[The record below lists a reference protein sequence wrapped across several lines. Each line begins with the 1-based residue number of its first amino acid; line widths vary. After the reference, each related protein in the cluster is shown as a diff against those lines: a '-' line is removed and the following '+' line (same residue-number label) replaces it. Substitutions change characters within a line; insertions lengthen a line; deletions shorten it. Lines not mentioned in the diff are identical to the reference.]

1 MTSEGVAQFP
11 RVRIGVLGLI
21 TIAAYGSW
29 YYSFGV
35 LLDPIISDTGWS
47 EPALAGAFSVSAVVS
62 GLGAVGGGWLLDR
75 MGSRF
80 VFGTAAMISLAS
92 FGVASTTESIFV
104 FTIASAIGGGTIG
117 SLGFYHVTQTVAVR
131 ITPRDTT
138 KAIAVLT
145 IWGAF
150 ASAIYLP
157 IAAWLVQANGW
168 RLTLQILVG
177 SAVAILAIGAVA
189 IHTKTAEM
197 PRSAQVFQELAS
209 GLRTPAARRFIAAQ
223 GLVGIAVAVLLV
235 YQVPAMT
242 AAGLSLGAA
251 SFWAGFRG
259 FSQLGGRLPLMAI
272 VRRIGAARALKVSY
286 VAIAVGLVLLT
297 LAGNHWVAAIFAVV
311 AGFGIGASSPLV
323 GMYSR
328 DVFGE
333 KSLGTAMGSMSM
345 VFLVVGA
352 PGPALAGW
360 VATSTGSRALPVLAS
375 AVLSLGAAFLIGPA
389 RNRK

>member
-1 MTSEGVAQFP
+1 MTSGAVPQFP

-47 EPALAGAFSVSAVVS
+47 EPALAGAFSGSAVVS

-80 VFGTAAMISLAS
+80 VFATAALVTLAA
-92 FGVASTTESIFV
+92 FGAASTTDSILV
-104 FTIASAIGGGTIG
+104 FTVASAIGGGTLG
-117 SLGFYHVTQTVAVR
+117 SLGFYHVTQTAAVR
-131 ITPRDTT
+131 ISPVDTN

-157 IAAWLVQANGW
+157 LAAWLVQATGW
-168 RLTLQILVG
+168 RLTLQVLVG
-177 SAVAILAIGAVA
+177 SAVVILGFGALAIQ
-189 IHTKTAEM
+189 TKTAEM
-197 PRSAQVFQELAS
+197 PRSAQVFRELAA
-209 GLRTPAARRFIAAQ
+209 GLRSPAARRFIAAQ

-272 VRRIGAARALKVSY
+272 VRRLGPGNSLRVSY
-286 VAIAVGLVLLT
+286 FAITVGLVLLP
-297 LAGNHWVAAIFAVV
+297 LAGSHWVAAIFAVV

-375 AVLSLGAAFLIGPA
+375 AVLSLSAAFFIRPSSQ
-389 RNRK
+389 RE

>member
-1 MTSEGVAQFP
+1 MTSEPVLPFP
-11 RVRIGVLGLI
+11 RARIGVLGLI
-21 TIAAYGSW
+21 TISAYGSW

-35 LLDPIISDTGWS
+35 LLDPIIRDTGWS
-47 EPALAGAFSVSAVVS
+47 EVVLTTAFSGSAVVS
-62 GLGAVGGGWLLDR
+62 GLGAVVGGWLLDR

-80 VFGTAAMISLAS
+80 VFSLAATATLGA
-92 FGVASTTESIFV
+92 FLVASIADSVLV
-104 FTIASAIGGGTIG
+104 FAVASAIGGGTLG
-117 SLGFYHVTQTVAVR
+117 SLGFYHVTQTAAVR
-131 ITPRDTT
+131 ISPRDTT

-157 IAAWLVQANGW
+157 IAAWLVETNGW
-168 RLTLQILVG
+168 RFTLRVLVG
-177 SAVAILAIGAVA
+177 SAVLVLVLGALS

-197 PRSAQVFQELAS
+197 PGSAQVFGDLAV
-209 GLRTPAARRFIAAQ
+209 GLRTPPARRFMVAQ

-259 FSQLGGRLPLMAI
+259 FSQLAGRLPLTVM
-272 VRRIGAARALKVSY
+272 VRRLGTGNSLRVSY
-286 VAIAVGLVLLT
+286 VAITAGLVLLT
-297 LAGNHWVAAIFAVV
+297 LAGSQWVAAIFAVV
-311 AGFGIGASSPLV
+311 AGFGVGASSPLV

-333 KSLGTAMGSMSM
+333 KSLGTAMGAMSM
-345 VFLVVGA
+345 VFLLVGA
-352 PGPALAGW
+352 PGPAIAGW
-360 VATSTGSRALPVLAS
+360 VATATGSRALPVLAS
-375 AVLSLGAAFLIGPA
+375 AVLSLGAALLITSSSESE
-389 RNRK
+389 